1 MAKQVVLKVDEREVK
16 MNEFVQRALSSVVE
30 GFIAALDDVPAK
42 PKSIEIAIRPATHAR

>member
-42 PKSIEIAIRPATHAR
+42 PTSIEVVIHQATQKR